1 MDSQFPSNQPQVP
14 NQIPPVQEQ
23 MVNQIPSV
31 QEPIPNQRLPIPEQV
46 PNKLTLEQIKGMK
59 QLAKEQAIQ
68 QVISQRSYQNQPK
81 VVYVRRNLTIAELL
95 LIFIIS
101 SGLVFG
107 VQVGWNVINNYL
119 PRIEIKMN

>member
-1 MDSQFPSNQPQVP
+1 MDSQFPPNQSQVPNPIPPVEDPIP
-14 NQIPPVQEQ
+14 NQIPPIQ
-23 MVNQIPSV
+23 
-31 QEPIPNQRLPIPEQV
+31 EQV
-46 PNKLTLEQIKGMK
+46 PKRLSLEQIEGMK
-59 QLAKEQAIQ
+59 RLAKEQAIQ
-68 QVISQRSYQNQPK
+68 QVISKRTYQNEPK
-81 VVYVRRNLTIAELL
+81 IVYVRRNLTVAELI

>member
-1 MDSQFPSNQPQVP
+1 MDSQFPSNQPQVT

-23 MVNQIPSV
+23 IPNQIPPV
-31 QEPIPNQRLPIPEQV
+31 PEPVPNQ
-46 PNKLTLEQIKGMK
+46 LTLEQIEGMK
-59 QLAKEQAIQ
+59 RLAKEQAIQ
-68 QVISQRSYQNQPK
+68 QVINQRTYQNQPK
-81 VVYVRRNLTIAELL
+81 VVYVRRNLTIAELI